1 MQKEEEVCPLEPMV
15 SMLQQGLMFGD
26 GGGVGGDVVEIT
38 TQDPDG

>member
-15 SMLQQGLMFGD
+15 SMLQQGLIFG
-26 GGGVGGDVVEIT
+26 GGGVGGGVVEVT